1 MKNIGKQNLKMKEF
15 MRKTAI
21 FWILVLL
28 CVVMTALSPA
38 FSTQRN
44 LMLIVKQSSITGIL
58 AVGMTMVIITGEID
72 LSVGSIVAL
81 SSVCSAMYGG
91 LAEQGMPILVPLM
104 VGMAAGVLC
113 GLLNGLMVAYVKFPS
128 FIMTL
133 AMMMIARGVAKV
145 LSNGSPVF
153 GISDN
158 FLALANG
165 FVLGIPN
172 LVIFF
177 AVILV
182 IGFIILDKM
191 VLGSR
196 IYAVGGNENA
206 TRLSGVNTRR
216 IKTFTF
222 AFSGLMA
229 GFCGVLMTSRISSG
243 SSIVADGYELD
254 AIAAAVIGGT
264 SMSGGVGS
272 IWGSVV
278 GALIIVAMQNGL
290 DIMGVSEFYK
300 AIIQGLIIIAAVF
313 FDIRSKEKNLGV

>member
-1 MKNIGKQNLKMKEF
+1 MKGIKKQDLKMKEF

-28 CVVMTALSPA
+28 CVIMTVLSPS

-58 AVGMTMVIITGEID
+58 AIGMTMVIITGEID
-72 LSVGSIVAL
+72 LSVGSVVAL

-91 LAEQGMPILVPLM
+91 LAEQDMPILIPLL
-104 VGMAAGVLC
+104 VGMSVGVLC
-113 GLLNGLMVAYVKFPS
+113 GCINGFMVSYVKFPS

-153 GISDN
+153 GISER
-158 FLALANG
+158 FLKLANG
-165 FVLGIPN
+165 FVFGIPN
-172 LVIFF
+172 LVIYFG
-177 AVILV
+177 AVLV
-182 IGFIILDKM
+182 IGYLILDKM

-196 IYAVGGNENA
+196 VYAVGGNENA

-216 IKTFTF
+216 VKTFTF
-222 AFSGLMA
+222 AFSGVMA

-313 FDIRSKEKNLGV
+313 FDIRSKEKNLM

>member
-1 MKNIGKQNLKMKEF
+1 MKGIKKQDLKMKEF

-28 CVVMTALSPA
+28 CVIMTVLSPS

-58 AVGMTMVIITGEID
+58 AIGMTMVIITGEID

-91 LAEQGMPILVPLM
+91 LAEQDMPILIPLL
-104 VGMAAGVLC
+104 VGMSVGVLC
-113 GLLNGLMVAYVKFPS
+113 GCINGFMVSYVKFPS

-153 GISDN
+153 GISER
-158 FLALANG
+158 FLKLANG
-165 FVLGIPN
+165 FVFGIPN
-172 LVIFF
+172 LVIYFG
-177 AVILV
+177 AVLV
-182 IGFIILDKM
+182 IGYLILDKM

-216 IKTFTF
+216 VKTFTF
-222 AFSGLMA
+222 AFSGVMA

-313 FDIRSKEKNLGV
+313 FDIRSKEKNLM

>member
-1 MKNIGKQNLKMKEF
+1 MKGIKIQDLKMKEF

-28 CVVMTALSPA
+28 CIIMTVLSPA

-58 AVGMTMVIITGEID
+58 AIGMTMVIITGEID

-91 LAEQGMPILVPLM
+91 LAEQDMPILVPLL
-104 VGMAAGVLC
+104 VGLAVGALC
-113 GLLNGLMVAYVKFPS
+113 GCINGFMVAYVKFPS

-153 GISDN
+153 GISER
-158 FLALANG
+158 FLKLANG

-172 LVIFF
+172 LVIYFGG
-177 AVILV
+177 ILV
-182 IGFIILDKM
+182 IGFVILDKM

-206 TRLSGVNTRR
+206 TRLSGVNTRG

-222 AFSGLMA
+222 AFSGIMA

-313 FDIRSKEKNLGV
+313 FDIRSKEKNLM